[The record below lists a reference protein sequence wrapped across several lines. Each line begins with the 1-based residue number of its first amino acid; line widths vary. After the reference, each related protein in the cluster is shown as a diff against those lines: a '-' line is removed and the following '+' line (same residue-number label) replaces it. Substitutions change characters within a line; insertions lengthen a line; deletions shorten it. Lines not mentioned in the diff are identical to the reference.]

1 MLCQQ
6 VNLHKYIY
14 FWYLYLKKAY
24 NKIGDNVLDYRK
36 ILNES
41 KSYYL
46 ENIKKEN
53 IYNIPEEI
61 VIMQLYD
68 LVLNILNQ
76 EIFEHVYSFKKED
89 LEFLVK
95 YNIDVVDI
103 INKFKN
109 YI

>member
-1 MLCQQ
+1 ML
-6 VNLHKYIY
+6 NYS
-14 FWYLYLKKAY
+14 
-24 NKIGDNVLDYRK
+24 N

-41 KSYYL
+41 KEYYL

-53 IYNIPEEI
+53 KDNIPEEI
-61 VIMQLYD
+61 VIMQLYN

-76 EIFEHVYSFKKED
+76 EVFDYVYSFKKED

-95 YNIDVVDI
+95 YNIDVLDL